1 MTSTRRFGA
10 SARRFDAVLFDA
22 GGVLVLPDPTVIAPL
37 LAPLGGTLDIP
48 RHQRAHYAAMAA
60 KSHAAD
66 GERDWHSYNRAYVRS
81 VGVPED
87 VEEYAIEL
95 LDNTRTALLWR
106 WPVTDTLAA
115 MHRLAAARVPMGVVS
130 NARGQIE
137 AELLRG
143 KVCQVGTGAGVS
155 MRVIV
160 DSEFV
165 GVEKPDPAIFEFALS
180 HFTEFERHRI
190 VYVGDSVTMDVA
202 AARGAGLAAMLLD
215 PYDDHADADFE
226 RIESVGRLADE
237 FGVG

>member
-1 MTSTRRFGA
+1 VTAT
-10 SARRFDAVLFDA
+10 RRFDAVLFDA

-37 LAPLGGTLDIP
+37 LAPLGGTLDTL

-66 GERDWHSYNRAYVRS
+66 GERIWQSYNRAYVRS
-81 VGVPED
+81 VGVPAD

-106 WPVTDTLAA
+106 WPVADTIAA
-115 MHRLAAARVPMGVVS
+115 MHRLAAAGVPMGVVS

-137 AELLRG
+137 AELLRS
-143 KVCQVGTGAGVS
+143 KVCQVGDGEGVS

-165 GVEKPDPAIFEFALS
+165 GVEKPDPAIFDFALL
-180 HFTEFERHRI
+180 HFTEFDRERI
-190 VYVGDSVTMDVA
+190 AYIGDSVTMDIVA
-202 AARGAGLAAMLLD
+202 ARAAGLAAVLLD
-215 PYDDHADADFE
+215 PYDDHPGADFE
-226 RIESVGRLADE
+226 RIDSVGRLVEDW
-237 FGVG
+237 FS